1 MALLELYFRRE
12 TRDQNHRERLEHA
25 PAKRPAAAVAAA
37 ADVGDVGG
45 AVEGVDCSRRQKLAS
60 AAAGKQYKKPVFHA
74 ANQTQPSQAS
84 TSHGV
89 RSAGLELDGMT

>member
-12 TRDQNHRERLEHA
+12 TRDQNHRERSKHA
-25 PAKRPAAAVAAA
+25 PAKRPTAAAVVVAA
-37 ADVGDVGG
+37 GDVGG